1 MQDFTLAVHY
11 LRQIAE
17 QLSAM
22 GADVPAWL
30 QRSGLSEAQLAEPGF
45 KLDFPGFCRL
55 IEDALAT
62 TGEAALGL
70 LVGERLLVNS
80 HGIVGFA
87 ALQSGSARQAIQLL
101 ERYFGVRTSLVTIS
115 LREDGELAHLVFT
128 ANYPLGTIQRPV
140 LEAIVLAIKNVFDA
154 VSLGASGVMRVSF
167 PFARPDYAGLAAEM
181 LRCELVYD
189 EQWTG
194 FSLPI
199 ELLDQP
205 LRMADPASFR
215 DAELICQREL
225 DKLKQTVSM
234 SSRVR
239 RIMLEKQHG
248 FPSLKVTAR
257 LFHLTPRT
265 LHRRLLEEG
274 TSFKEILE
282 QVRHTLAVEYLKA
295 GHLSLEEIAYSLG
308 YTDMANFRRAFK
320 RWESMPPSRY
330 RAGQSTA

>member
-1 MQDFTLAVHY
+1 MQDFTLAVQY

-17 QLSAM
+17 QLCAM

-30 QRSGLSEAQLAEPGF
+30 QRSGLSEAQLSEPSF
-45 KLDFPGFCRL
+45 KLDFSSFCRL

-70 LVGERLLVNS
+70 LVGERLVVNS

-101 ERYFGVRTSLVTIS
+101 ERYFGVRTSLVAIS
-115 LREDGELAHLVFT
+115 LREDGEQAHIVFT
-128 ANYPLGTIQRPV
+128 PNYPLDTIQRPV
-140 LEAIVLAIKNVFDA
+140 LEAVVLAIKNVFDA

-167 PFARPDYAGLAAEM
+167 PFARPDYAGLAEEM
-181 LRCELVYD
+181 LRCEVLYD
-189 EQWTG
+189 AGWTG
-194 FSLPI
+194 FSLPLG
-199 ELLDQP
+199 LLDQP
-205 LRMADPASFR
+205 LKMADPASFR

-239 RIMLEKQHG
+239 RIMLEKHNG
-248 FPSLKVTAR
+248 FPSLNVTAR

-274 TSFKEILE
+274 TSFKDILE

-295 GHLSLEEIAYSLG
+295 GYLSIEEIAYSLG

-330 RAGQSTA
+330 RAAQNTG

>member
-1 MQDFTLAVHY
+1 MQDFTLAVQY

-30 QRSGLSEAQLAEPGF
+30 QRSGLGEAQLSEPSF
-45 KLDFPGFCRL
+45 KLDFPSFCRL
-55 IEDALAT
+55 IEDGLAT

-70 LVGERLLVNS
+70 LVGERLVVSS

-101 ERYFGVRTSLVTIS
+101 ERYFGVRTSLVAIS
-115 LREDGELAHLVFT
+115 LREDGALAHIVFT
-128 ANYPLGTIQRPV
+128 PNYPLGTIQRSV
-140 LEAIVLAIKNVFDA
+140 LEAVVLAIKNVFDA
-154 VSLGASGVMRVSF
+154 VSLGSTGVTRVSF

-181 LRCELVYD
+181 LRCEVAYD
-189 EQWTG
+189 AGWTG
-194 FSLPI
+194 FSLPL

-205 LRMADPASFR
+205 LKMADPASFR

-225 DKLKQTVSM
+225 DKLTQTVSM

-239 RIMLEKQHG
+239 RIMLEKHNG
-248 FPSLKVTAR
+248 FPSLNVTAR

-274 TSFKEILE
+274 TSFKDILE

-295 GHLSLEEIAYSLG
+295 GHLSIEEIAYTLG

-320 RWESMPPSRY
+320 RWEAMPPSRY
-330 RAGQSTA
+330 RAAQDPV

>member
-1 MQDFTLAVHY
+1 MQDFTLAVQY

-17 QLSAM
+17 QLCAM

-30 QRSGLSEAQLAEPGF
+30 QRSGLSEAQLGDPSC
-45 KLDFPGFCRL
+45 KLDFPSFCRL
-55 IEDALAT
+55 VEDALAT

-70 LVGERLLVNS
+70 LVGERLVVNS

-101 ERYFGVRTSLVTIS
+101 ERYFGVRTSLVAIS
-115 LREDGELAHLVFT
+115 LQEDGEQAHIVFT
-128 ANYPLGTIQRPV
+128 PNHSLGSIERPV
-140 LEAIVLAIKNVFDA
+140 LEAVVLAIKNVFDA
-154 VSLGASGVMRVSF
+154 VSLGSSGVMRVSF
-167 PFARPDYAGLAAEM
+167 PFVCPDYADLAAEM
-181 LRCELVYD
+181 LRCTVDYD
-189 EQWTG
+189 APWTG
-194 FSLPI
+194 FSLPA
-199 ELLDQP
+199 ELLDRP
-205 LRMADPASFR
+205 LKMADPASFR

-225 DKLKQTVSM
+225 DKLEQAVSM

-239 RIMLEKQHG
+239 RIMLEKHNG
-248 FPSLKVTAR
+248 FPSLNVTAR

-295 GHLSLEEIAYSLG
+295 GHLSIEDVAYTLG

-330 RAGQSTA
+330 RAAHNAG

>member
-11 LRQIAE
+11 LRQITE

-30 QRSGLSEAQLAEPGF
+30 QRSGLSEAQLSEPSF
-45 KLDFPGFCRL
+45 KLDFQGFCRL

-101 ERYFGVRTSLVTIS
+101 ERYFGVRTNLVAIS
-115 LREDGELAHLVFT
+115 LGEDGELARIVFT
-128 ANYPLGTIQRPV
+128 PNYPLGTIQRPV
-140 LEAIVLAIKNVFDA
+140 LEAVVLAIKNLFDA
-154 VSLGASGVMRVSF
+154 VSLGASGVTRVSF
-167 PFARPDYAGLAAEM
+167 PFARPDYAGLAEEM
-181 LRCELVYD
+181 LRSELVYD
-189 EQWTG
+189 APWTG

-205 LRMADPASFR
+205 LKMADPASFR

-274 TSFKEILE
+274 SSFKEVLE

-320 RWESMPPSRY
+320 RWESMPPSHY
-330 RAGQSTA
+330 RAAQSTA

>member
-17 QLSAM
+17 QLNAS
-22 GADVPAWL
+22 GADVSAWL
-30 QRSGLSEAQLAEPGF
+30 QRSGLSEAQLDAPDF
-45 KLDFPGFCRL
+45 NLDFPRFSRL
-55 IEDALAT
+55 IEDALQSS
-62 TGEAALGL
+62 GEAAIGL
-70 LVGERLLVNS
+70 LVGERLVVNS

-87 ALQSGSARQAIQLL
+87 ALQSGSVRQVIQLL
-101 ERYFGVRTSLVTIS
+101 ERYFGVRTSLVAIS
-115 LREDGELAHLVFT
+115 LQEDGELAHLVFT
-128 ANYPLGTIQRPV
+128 PNYPLGTIQRPV
-140 LEAIVLAIKNVFDA
+140 LEAVVLAIKNVFDA

-167 PFARPDYAGLAAEM
+167 PFACPDYVALATEM
-181 LRCELVYD
+181 LRCEVVYD
-189 EQWTG
+189 APWTG
-194 FSLPI
+194 FTLPLA
-199 ELLDQP
+199 LLDQP
-205 LRMADPASFR
+205 LKMADPASFR
-215 DAELICQREL
+215 DAEQICQREL
-225 DKLKQTVSM
+225 DKLEQAVSM

-239 RIMLEKQHG
+239 RIMLEKHNG
-248 FPSLKVTAR
+248 FPSLNVTAR

-295 GHLSLEEIAYSLG
+295 GHLSIEEIAYTLG

-330 RAGQSTA
+330 RADPPSV

>member
-1 MQDFTLAVHY
+1 MQDFTLAVQY

-22 GADVPAWL
+22 GADVPSWL
-30 QRSGLSEAQLAEPGF
+30 QRSGLSEAQLSESSF
-45 KLDFPGFCRL
+45 KLDFSSFCRL

-70 LVGERLLVNS
+70 LVGERLVVNS

-101 ERYFGVRTSLVTIS
+101 ERYFGVRTSLVAIS
-115 LREDGELAHLVFT
+115 LREDGELAHIVFT
-128 ANYPLGTIQRPV
+128 PNYPLGSIQRPV
-140 LEAIVLAIKNVFDA
+140 LEAVVLAIKNLFDA
-154 VSLGASGVMRVSF
+154 VSLGATGVMRVSF
-167 PFARPDYAGLAAEM
+167 PFSRPDYVGLAEEM
-181 LRCELVYD
+181 LRCEVVYD
-189 EQWTG
+189 AAWTG

-205 LRMADPASFR
+205 LKMADPESFR

-239 RIMLEKQHG
+239 RIMLEKHSG
-248 FPSLKVTAR
+248 FPSLNVTAR

-274 TSFKEILE
+274 TSFKDILE

-295 GHLSLEEIAYSLG
+295 GHLSIEEIAYTLG

-330 RAGQSTA
+330 RAGQNLA